1 MADNAGS
8 RVPRRQEAF
17 EEVRRFLD
25 TWYFFI
31 SDCGFFFARPRRN
44 RISLR
49 DFKEFLNRLD
59 LVCQG
64 ESPRMII
71 VEFTRLA
78 AGDQFW
84 IECQP
89 LVHQFSLRTNSV
101 ARFERHGRR
110 SAILIRRYGLGPA
123 HHAASPTVLEAPDP
137 VLQQA
142 ADDSQELRDPI
153 DSIGIAAPK
162 SGDVRLHAHQPL
174 SRSEAVERLNAVG
187 PGHSCLPRPADR

>member
-8 RVPRRQEAF
+8 RVPRRPEAF

-49 DFKEFLNRLD
+49 EFKEFLNRLD

-71 VEFTRLA
+71 IEFTHLA
-78 AGDQFW
+78 AGDRFW

-89 LVHQFSLRTNSV
+89 LVYRFSLRTNSV

-110 SAILIRRYGLGPA
+110 SAILIRRYGIEPS
-123 HHAASPTVLEAPDP
+123 HHAATPAVLEASNPDR
-137 VLQQA
+137 QQA
-142 ADDSQELRDPI
+142 ADDSPELRDPI
-153 DSIGIAAPK
+153 DSTGMAALR
-162 SGDVRLHAHQPL
+162 SGDVRLRARQPL
-174 SRSEAVERLNAVG
+174 SRSEAAERSNAVG
-187 PGHSCLPRPADR
+187 SDDTFRPRPGYR